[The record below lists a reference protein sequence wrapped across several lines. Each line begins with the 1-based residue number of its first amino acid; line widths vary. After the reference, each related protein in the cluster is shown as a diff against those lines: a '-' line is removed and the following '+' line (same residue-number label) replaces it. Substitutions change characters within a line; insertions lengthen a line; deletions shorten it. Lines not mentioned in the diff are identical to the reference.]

1 MGAQRSFYDIDPGR
15 DVPRYRGASRRP
27 SEVLSWSL
35 SHLRRDH
42 PIRRFLN
49 DRLQPQHLAIHAR
62 VDRFE
67 PSWNRGGPLVV
78 IEGKG
83 VSSLRGRGPGTP
95 RRKMST
101 APTKLLVD
109 RVVRFR
115 VRCSTPDR

>member
-1 MGAQRSFYDIDPGR
+1 MGAQRTFHDIDPGR
-15 DVPRYRGASRRP
+15 DVPRNRGASRRP
-27 SEVLSWSL
+27 SEVLSWRL

-62 VDRFE
+62 VYRFE

-83 VSSLRGRGPGTP
+83 VSSLRRSEEHTSELQSQFHLVC
-95 RRKMST
+95 R
-101 APTKLLVD
+101 LLLEKKKSNHV
-109 RVVRFR
+109 
-115 VRCSTPDR
+115 TIYI